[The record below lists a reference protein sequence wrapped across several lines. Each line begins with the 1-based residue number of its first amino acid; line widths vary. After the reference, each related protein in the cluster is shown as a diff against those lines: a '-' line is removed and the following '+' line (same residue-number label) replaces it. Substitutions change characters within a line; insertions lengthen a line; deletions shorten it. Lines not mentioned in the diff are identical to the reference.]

1 MSDRTPADVIA
12 AAFSVGRG
20 ATNSPEALAARVV
33 DALATTGFRVVPIPD
48 DNTRALAARL
58 DNMAGNG
65 YDPDA
70 HTVLRAAAALLR
82 RQGEQLDTLRAAIGD
97 PDELRRIAVSVAR
110 DRKVTSAEAER
121 RIGILT
127 ALAAA
132 VPQDPERCACGKP
145 ATGTVGGVP
154 TCGDDR

>member
-1 MSDRTPADVIA
+1 MAADRTPNELADALEDDADLVERRA
-12 AAFSVGRG
+12 RG
-20 ATNSPEALAARVV
+20 LGARVPTSV
-33 DALATTGFRVVPIPD
+33 ATQRE
-48 DNTRALAARL
+48 AA
-58 DNMAGNG
+58 
-65 YDPDA
+65 
-70 HTVLRAAAALLR
+70 VLLR

-145 ATGTVGGVP
+145 ATGTVDGIP